1 MAFTEAVRVLM
12 VEIFRKFKTGKILY
26 LAKGLF
32 SVCTNF
38 CSPIDDRGR
47 LLIPSVNT
55 VML

>member
-12 VEIFRKFKTGKILY
+12 VDIFLKFKTGKIVF

-38 CSPIDDRGR
+38 CSPIDEDF
-47 LLIPSVNT
+47 
-55 VML
+55 